1 MSTMTPPRTDVA
13 ARVGHPQ
20 AAGTAPPT
28 RKNALVESPRRTATR
43 AAMAGR
49 ISVLAQMEATGMEW
63 RHPDVC
69 AAAAMKGHLHVLKWA
84 RKHGCAWDD
93 RVCDLSDA
101 NGWEHVRYWADQN
114 GCP

>member
-1 MSTMTPPRTDVA
+1 MSTTPPRTNVT
-13 ARVGHPQ
+13 AR
-20 AAGTAPPT
+20 AIDDAPELPT
-28 RKNALVESPRRTATR
+28 PPHRKNALDESPRRTATR

-49 ISVLAQMEATGMEW
+49 ISVLMHMEANGIEW
-63 RHPDVC
+63 RHADVC

-93 RVCDLSDA
+93 RVCNLSDA
-101 NGWEHVRYWADQN
+101 NGWEHVRFWADRN